1 MLVKGLLTISGTQKT
16 LFYPILLKDTV
27 LTVCVL
33 STNGVIILGYLT
45 PGMVKKR
52 LYVTVRINITPDK
65 YLMVCVNDIIG
76 HYGLNE

>member
-1 MLVKGLLTISGTQKT
+1 M
-16 LFYPILLKDTV
+16 
-27 LTVCVL
+27 
-33 STNGVIILGYLT
+33 GYLT